1 MTMRL
6 MLVQRI
12 DENVE
17 DVMDDSLIEGRTD
30 EGWGSTQ
37 RSEKSKIDSSIDFNF
52 DSL

>member
-17 DVMDDSLIEGRTD
+17 DVMDDSLIEGRRD
-30 EGWGSTQ
+30 GGVLSGQ
-37 RSEKSKIDSSIDFNF
+37 KKVR
-52 DSL
+52 